1 MCVQD
6 PPEKYFKM
14 QIQLDSWQQEIL
26 DCKDKYILLCKGR
39 QIGGTFIMARKCAD
53 RMISKKGCQIVVA
66 SITEDQAQ
74 LVIAMVLSYLEKNY
88 KSYIKRPYSRNITK
102 SVIKLNN
109 KSQII
114 SRPVGTTG
122 NAVRGFTGHVLYLNE
137 ASRMPEFIFE
147 AAKPILL
154 TTAGDIW
161 MDSTPKG
168 MEGYFYKSWINK
180 NKRFKVFYYT
190 SEEVIKNRKISE
202 SWTIEQKESALKFL
216 EEEKEDMTNYQYRQ
230 EYLGEFV
237 GGIQR
242 FVPDELINARC
253 NIDPTKPY
261 IPIGDKF
268 QGIDLARMGG
278 DEIVL
283 TSFDR
288 IQRKRLRMFDLEIP
302 QGQKLTDT
310 TRLIINKD
318 KIINHKKIYLD
329 DGGMGVGVLD
339 PLLED
344 PQTRRKVEGLNN
356 AQRSIEAEKDGKSRK
371 KGLLGEDMAVNLKV
385 LMENGDID
393 LFDNERVKQS
403 LRSMQFD
410 YSDGKLKI
418 YGNYAHI
425 FEAMKRGAY
434 CMKDK
439 TLNIYIY

>member
-1 MCVQD
+1 M
-6 PPEKYFKM
+6 
-14 QIQLDSWQQEIL
+14 ILLDKWQKEIL
-26 DCKDKYILLCKGR
+26 DCKAKYILLCKGR
-39 QIGGTFIMARKCAD
+39 QIGGTFIFARKCSE
-53 RMISKKGCQIVVA
+53 RMVSQRGCKIVVA
-66 SITEDQAQ
+66 SLTEDQAQ
-74 LVIAMVLSYLEKNY
+74 LVIAMVIGYLEKNY
-88 KSYIKRPYSRNITK
+88 KDFIKKPYSRNVTK
-102 SVIKLNN
+102 SVINLKNG
-109 KSQII
+109 SQIL

-168 MEGYFYKSWINK
+168 MEGYFYKSWVNK

-190 SEEVIKNRKISE
+190 SEEVIKNRPISE
-202 SWTIEQKESALKFL
+202 SWTIIQRKSALKFL
-216 EEEKEDMTNYQYRQ
+216 EEEKEDMTKFQYQQ
-230 EYLGEFV
+230 EYLGMFV

-242 FVPDELINARC
+242 FIADELIDPRC
-253 NIDPTKPY
+253 NIDPNQPY
-261 IPIGDKF
+261 KPIGDKF
-268 QGIDLARMGG
+268 QGIDLARLGG

-288 IQRKRLRMFDLEIP
+288 IKRKKLRMFDLEIP
-302 QGQKLTDT
+302 EGQKLTDT
-310 TRLIINKD
+310 VRLILHKD
-318 KIINHKKIYLD
+318 AVINHKKIYLD

-339 PLLED
+339 PLLEN

-356 AQRSIEAEKDGKSRK
+356 AQRSIEVEIDGKTRK
-371 KGLLGEDMAVNLKV
+371 KRLLGEDMAVNLKI

-393 LFDNERVKQS
+393 LFDDERIKQS
-403 LRSMQFD
+403 FRSIQYD

-425 FEAMKRGAY
+425 FEAIKRGAY

-439 TLNIYIY
+439 SLKPCIF